1 MPDEKTDRQVTAV
14 RGGDREA
21 FREIV
26 ARHEAAV
33 RVVLAAMLPDADL
46 VDDAAQEVFVT
57 AYLKLGDYSVGT
69 DFASWIKAIARNV
82 ALNERRRR
90 RHGQETVRRYREQIE
105 DLLQPD
111 WDAALGPADA
121 EVLAGLRACL
131 EALPPRSRELV
142 RSRYYE
148 ESSSREIA
156 SAHGQSE
163 PWVRVSLFRLR
174 QVLADCLA
182 RKGLIQ
188 HG

>member
-1 MPDEKTDRQVTAV
+1 MLDGKTDRLVEAV
-14 RGGDREA
+14 RDGDREA
-21 FREIV
+21 FRGIV

-57 AYLKLGDYSVGT
+57 AYLKLGDYAVGT
-69 DFASWIKAIARNV
+69 DFTSWIKAIARNV

-90 RHGQETVRRYREQIE
+90 RHGQATVRRYRDQVE

-111 WDAALGPADA
+111 WDAALGDADA
-121 EVLAGLRACL
+121 EVLAGLRECL
-131 EALPPRSRELV
+131 EALPPRSRQLV
-142 RSRYYE
+142 RARYYE

-156 SAHGQSE
+156 TAQGQSE

-174 QVLADCLA
+174 QALADCLA
-182 RKGLIQ
+182 KKGLVH

>member
-1 MPDEKTDRQVTAV
+1 MFDAETDRRVQAV
-14 RGGDREA
+14 RDGDREA
-21 FREIV
+21 FRGIV
-26 ARHEAAV
+26 ARHEASV

-46 VDDAAQEVFVT
+46 VEDAAQEVFVT
-57 AYLKLGDYSVGT
+57 AYLKLGDYTVGT

-111 WDAALGPADA
+111 WDAALGRADA

-131 EALPPRSRELV
+131 EALPPRSRQLV
-142 RSRYYE
+142 RARYYE
-148 ESSSREIA
+148 ESSSRAIA
-156 SAHGQSE
+156 SAQGQSE

-182 RKGLIQ
+182 KKGWAPN
-188 HG
+188 G